1 MPYSSTQKR
10 LYPLVI
16 TLEFITT
23 SVCIAEDTV
32 ILDTVVVEDTISV
45 GLARHPIS

>member
-1 MPYSSTQKR
+1 MFYSSTQKR

-16 TLEFITT
+16 ALGFIST

-32 ILDTVVVEDTISV
+32 TLDTVVVEYTIT
-45 GLARHPIS
+45 A